1 MPFEHFA
8 ALTARTV
15 VPGFHGKFVHTD
27 ALTLAQW
34 RVDAGAALPPHAHQH
49 EQMTLVIEG
58 VFEMT
63 VGGETRR
70 LEPGAVAV
78 IAGGVPHGGV
88 AITDCLLVDAFHPA
102 RDDYR
107 QE

>member
-1 MPFEHFA
+1 MPFEHFDS
-8 ALTARTV
+8 LTARTV
-15 VPGFHGKFVHTD
+15 FPGFHGKFVHTD

-34 RVDAGAALPPHAHQH
+34 RVEAGSSLPAHAHPH
-49 EQMTLVIEG
+49 EQLTVVLEG

-63 VGGETRR
+63 VDGETRR

-78 IAGGVPHGGV
+78 IPSNVTHSAV
-88 AITDCLLVDAFHPA
+88 AITDCLMVDVFRPA

-107 QE
+107 